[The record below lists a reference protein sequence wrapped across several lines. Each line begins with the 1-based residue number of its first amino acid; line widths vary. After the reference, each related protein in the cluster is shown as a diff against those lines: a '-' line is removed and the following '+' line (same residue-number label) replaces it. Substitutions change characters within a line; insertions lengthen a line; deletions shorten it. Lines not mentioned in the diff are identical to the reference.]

1 MSSSLKI
8 LFPAL
13 FVLSQTLRGQAR
25 QTDSIPKPIAKN
37 QPDSTIKK
45 KLRLF
50 SGKEQIDLLDIG
62 NVLLSKSH
70 DIRRDTSKLKAGKL
84 HMSVLPSVEY
94 TLQTSFAAAI
104 NANAGFYTSNTED
117 ANISNILAVVKYTAN
132 NQVIIPVV
140 ANIWT
145 KENRYNVVTDWHFE
159 QFPQETY
166 GLGGFT
172 KSSEGYD
179 INYDY
184 LRLYQTLLKTVATD
198 FYIGFGYD
206 FDYFWN
212 IREINPPPG
221 GDTTDFEK
229 YGLTPKSIS
238 SGIVLN
244 VLYDGRRN
252 SISPQQGYFAN
263 LIVRPNFSLL
273 GSDANW
279 TSLIL
284 DLRKYL
290 NFPTGSKN
298 ILACWSYDW
307 LTLSGKPP
315 YLNLPTTAGDT
326 YNNLGRGYIQGRYRG
341 KNLVYLESE
350 YRFGITSNGL
360 IGGVVFANAQSFS
373 EENNNRFEVISPGW
387 GAGIRIRLNKFSKT
401 NLCLDYG
408 FGTNGSRGIFANLG
422 EVF

>member
-1 MSSSLKI
+1 MLV
-8 LFPAL
+8 F
-13 FVLSQTLRGQAR
+13 SQTLRGQDKQADIIVNSLPKKQER
-25 QTDSIPKPIAKN
+25 DSLG
-37 QPDSTIKK
+37 KK
-45 KLRLF
+45 KLHLF

-70 DIRRDTSKLKAGKL
+70 DIRRDTSSVKTGKL
-84 HMSVLPSVEY
+84 HLSLLPSVEY
-94 TLQTSFAAAI
+94 TLQTSFAAAL
-104 NANAGFYTSNTED
+104 NGNAGFYTSNTEN

-145 KENRYNVVTDWHFE
+145 KENKYNIITDWHFE
-159 QFPQETY
+159 KFPQETY

-172 KSSEGYD
+172 TTAEGYQ

-184 LRLYQTLLKTVATD
+184 IRLYQTLLKTISTD
-198 FYIGFGYD
+198 FYIGLGYD
-206 FDYFWN
+206 FDFYWN

-238 SGIVLN
+238 AGILLN
-244 VLYDGRRN
+244 ILYDGRRN
-252 SISPQQGYFAN
+252 SINPQQGYYAN
-263 LIVRPNFSLL
+263 LIIRPNFNFL

-284 DLRKYL
+284 DIRKYQ
-290 NFPTGSKN
+290 NFPSGSKN
-298 ILACWSYDW
+298 MLAFWSYDW
-307 LTLSGKPP
+307 LTLDGKPP
-315 YLNLPTTAGDT
+315 YLTLPTTAGDT

-360 IGGVVFANAQSFS
+360 IGGVVFANAQSFT

-387 GAGIRIRLNKFSKT
+387 GAGIRIKLNKFSKT
-401 NLCLDYG
+401 NVCLDYG
-408 FGTNGSRGIFANLG
+408 FGTHGSRGLFANLG